1 MRASL
6 EHDAQV
12 QYQRQ
17 AAVDGAP
24 VADAEVGR
32 SFVEIHRSVKRAD
45 LCSSISDAVYRVA
58 PTRRLSLERELVPV
72 EHRARADAEI
82 AGKRVPIAKQR
93 SRLELQLHVVLDV
106 VLRRRA

>member
-1 MRASL
+1 LRSAL
-6 EHDAQV
+6 EHYTQV
-12 QYQRQ
+12 EYQRQ

-24 VADAEVGR
+24 VANAEVGR

-45 LCSSISDAVYRVA
+45 LRSRVSDAIYRVA

-106 VLRRRA
+106 VLRRGA